1 MGAEVLLLST
11 ERLGSMG
18 FALAAY
24 PLTLLS
30 TAAFGMRQ
38 ALIDL
43 QAGHTPEQILS
54 SEEMK
59 TLQAW
64 SPLTDAPDRST
75 YKKQHNFH
83 RASIQLISIGSRGD
97 LEPYLALL
105 EELLQRGH
113 DVH

>member
-1 MGAEVLLLST
+1 MVDRTPGAI
-11 ERLGSMG
+11 G

-43 QAGHTPEQILS
+43 QAGHPPEQVLS

-59 TLQAW
+59 HW
-64 SPLTDAPDRST
+64 WGLTATWRELIQPESAPI
-75 YKKQHNFH
+75 
-83 RASIQLISIGSRGD
+83 AV
-97 LEPYLALL
+97 AL
-105 EELLQRGH
+105 
-113 DVH
+113 

>member
-1 MGAEVLLLST
+1 MVDRTPGAI
-11 ERLGSMG
+11 G

-43 QAGHTPEQILS
+43 QAGHTPVQILS

-59 TLQAW
+59 TLVGFD
-64 SPLTDAPDRST
+64 S
-75 YKKQHNFH
+75 Y
-83 RASIQLISIGSRGD
+83 
-97 LEPYLALL
+97 LEGADPT
-105 EELLQRGH
+105 
-113 DVH
+113 

>member
-1 MGAEVLLLST
+1 VVDRTPGAI
-11 ERLGSMG
+11 G

-59 TLQAW
+59 TLVGFDSYLEGAVKPE
-64 SPLTDAPDRST
+64 SAPI
-75 YKKQHNFH
+75 
-83 RASIQLISIGSRGD
+83 AV
-97 LEPYLALL
+97 AL
-105 EELLQRGH
+105 
-113 DVH
+113 